1 MGNDEPTDDPLI
13 EWLRDTVGPGPFVP
27 QSIYGAVLATL
38 SALDAA
44 RFRLEAVTTDWKFEV
59 RRAQSWR
66 LAADTWQQRAE
77 AAEAETLRLRAEL
90 AEADRKAKTF
100 RKVADE
106 AIPALQAADAKLEQI
121 AALHQPHDVRH
132 FSRTTVPIGPY
143 EPWMPGPD
151 DPYEIKQHCGT
162 CECGKDDWPC
172 ATAAVLGGTE

>member
-77 AAEAETLRLRAEL
+77 AAEAETLRLRTIL
-90 AEADRKAKTF
+90 DEADTF
-100 RKVADE
+100 VEWGVEYGAGVNVYDE
-106 AIPALQAADAKLEQI
+106 QADAEEWAQWLV
-121 AALHQPHDVRH
+121 QPNQVVRRDVY
-132 FSRTTVPIGPY
+132 RT
-143 EPWMPGPD
+143 PWV
-151 DPYEIKQHCGT
+151 
-162 CECGKDDWPC
+162 
-172 ATAAVLGGTE
+172 AAVLGGTE

>member
-77 AAEAETLRLRAEL
+77 AAEAETLRLRAAVSEL
-90 AEADRKAKTF
+90 ISEPFHSYDTRDMGRAYHADG
-100 RKVADE
+100 VDDLLD
-106 AIPALQAADAKLEQI
+106 AIR
-121 AALHQPHDVRH
+121 V
-132 FSRTTVPIGPY
+132 
-143 EPWMPGPD
+143 
-151 DPYEIKQHCGT
+151 
-162 CECGKDDWPC
+162 
-172 ATAAVLGGTE
+172 VLGGTE